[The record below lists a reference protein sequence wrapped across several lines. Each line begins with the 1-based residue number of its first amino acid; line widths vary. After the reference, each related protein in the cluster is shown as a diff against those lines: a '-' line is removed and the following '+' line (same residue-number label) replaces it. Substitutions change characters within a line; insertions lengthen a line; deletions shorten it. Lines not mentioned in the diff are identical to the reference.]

1 MNRPRILAAI
11 GMFALLIALAIP
23 AFAAKPSS
31 SPGQANQPENA
42 KLPAPPGQANK
53 PDKAPK
59 AAITITGTIQ
69 ESTDAEGR
77 AVFTLQDGGT
87 TYTLDSGPSW
97 FYGDDHPL
105 KKYVGQ
111 FVTVAGEVAEGSSE
125 IDVETVDGAALRE
138 PGRPPWAGGW
148 KVVGE
153 RHPGWSQD
161 KADRFGADCWP
172 PGHCKANAQT
182 ED

>member
-1 MNRPRILAAI
+1 MNRHRMLAAI
-11 GMFALLIALAIP
+11 GLIALLVALAVP

-31 SPGQANQPENA
+31 PLGQANEPAA
-42 KLPAPPGQANK
+42 KPNSPPGQAHK

-69 ESTDAEGR
+69 ESTGADGR

-87 TYTLDSGPSW
+87 TYTLDGGPSW

-111 FVTVAGEVAEGSSE
+111 TVTVAGEVADGSTE
-125 IDVETVDGAALRE
+125 IEVETVDGTALRE

-161 KADRFGADCWP
+161 KADRFEANCWP
-172 PGHCKANAQT
+172 PGHCKTDAQT

>member
-1 MNRPRILAAI
+1 MLAVI
-11 GMFALLIALAIP
+11 GLIALLVALAVP

-31 SPGQANQPENA
+31 PLGQANEPAA
-42 KLPAPPGQANK
+42 KPNSPPGQANK
-53 PDKAPK
+53 PDKASK

-69 ESTDAEGR
+69 ESTGADGR

-87 TYTLDSGPSW
+87 TYTLDGGPSW

-111 FVTVAGEVAEGSSE
+111 TVTVAGEVADGSTE
-125 IDVETVDGAALRE
+125 IEVETVEGTALRE

-161 KADRFGADCWP
+161 KADRFNVDCWP
-172 PGHCKANAQT
+172 PGHCKADAQT

>member
-1 MNRPRILAAI
+1 MNRRRMLAAI
-11 GMFALLIALAIP
+11 GLIALLVALAVP
-23 AFAAKPSS
+23 ALAANLNS
-31 SPGQANQPENA
+31 
-42 KLPAPPGQANK
+42 PPGPANEPAADPNSPPGLANK
-53 PDKAPK
+53 PNKAPK

-69 ESTDAEGR
+69 ESTGADGR
-77 AVFTLQDGGT
+77 AVFTIQDGGT
-87 TYTLDSGPSW
+87 TYTLDGGPSW

-105 KKYVGQ
+105 KVYVGQ
-111 FVTVAGEVAEGSSE
+111 TVTVAGEVADGSTE
-125 IDVETVDGAALRE
+125 IEVETVQGTALRE

-161 KADRFGADCWP
+161 KADRFRADCWP
-172 PGHCKANAQT
+172 PGHCKTDAQT